1 MSYRNPQFIQQADPL
16 AFSKGFEQAFGQQQ
30 AAFKADLEERERL
43 AKQADDALASA
54 YAMADLGPI
63 NGIDA
68 KFNQAL
74 QDSLNNIVESG
85 DFANASNSER
95 AKMIQDLK
103 LKKAAYAKIGE
114 VMSVDTQDWDLRND
128 PKLSAFRAAILKGE
142 DLKFDTKGL
151 DFKVTGSFGTITLD
165 DIANTRIINKA
176 PYEEAVNQLNDD
188 FAKRYEK
195 AITVAL
201 SQGKSDQELTLLRNE
216 YQKAYTDRINALDP
230 DLKKY
235 IEYNVAKSQDPNEVA
250 TNMFNKAISGIVD
263 PTLIYNRP
271 QPKPQEPNYGVMSA
285 TSLATSVGSAPET
298 YFNRLPAAAGYSNV
312 KLNNDLT
319 ITYNRPVEV
328 EDEKGKIKVEQQSES
343 LDLKNPGDFEAFAR
357 STFEQFGGKDIG
369 TADRPQAYLT
379 FKNSL
384 INSLNQ
390 KLIENQQAQQQQQ
403 TIGVMQP
410 QQPQP
415 QQQSSA
421 KPVKQQILEIETFK
435 SSQEITVDEK
445 RRMTNNLPVS
455 KKIFAELNRQKL
467 PLTYANYD
475 RASKY
480 LGLTGQSS
488 FVDAFLG
495 RTKDDNQLNSLASS
509 L

>member
-271 QPKPQEPNYGVMSA
+271 KPKEPEETRTKSQILKDQTADQRLKSLDNLGFLFDTSQGKDYDYHTDTKFINNMSKIGF
-285 TSLATSVGSAPET
+285 SVEPILSPG
-298 YFNRLPAAAGYSNV
+298 G
-312 KLNNDLT
+312 
-319 ITYNRPVEV
+319 
-328 EDEKGKIKVEQQSES
+328 EKGFTV
-343 LDLKNPGDFEAFAR
+343 
-357 STFEQFGGKDIG
+357 KDQI
-369 TADRPQAYLT
+369 T
-379 FKNSL
+379 N
-384 INSLNQ
+384 NQ
-390 KLIENQQAQQQQQ
+390 VQMFPAKQ
-403 TIGVMQP
+403 TINQVKQTL
-410 QQPQP
+410 QQLITS
-415 QQQSSA
+415 QSS
-421 KPVKQQILEIETFK
+421 KPV
-435 SSQEITVDEK
+435 
-445 RRMTNNLPVS
+445 LP
-455 KKIFAELNRQKL
+455 
-467 PLTYANYD
+467 
-475 RASKY
+475 
-480 LGLTGQSS
+480 
-488 FVDAFLG
+488 
-495 RTKDDNQLNSLASS
+495 
-509 L
+509 